1 MSSSQAL
8 FSWIQHS
15 ALSSAIRG
23 STSLF
28 PWLESI
34 HVLAIATVVGM
45 IAVVDLRLLGFASRE
60 RPASELLAG
69 ILPIT
74 RAAFALAVLTGS
86 LLFASNAWDYLHKA
100 PFVAK
105 LVLLCVALLNIAV
118 FHGFTVRDI
127 QKWDTARSPPSS
139 VRLAGAISLA
149 AWIGVVACGRWVG
162 FV

>member
-1 MSSSQAL
+1 MSSSQAF

-15 ALSSAIRG
+15 ALSSTIRG

-34 HVLAIATVVGM
+34 HVLAITTVVGT
-45 IAVVDLRLLGFASRE
+45 IAVVDLRLVGLASRD
-60 RPASELLAG
+60 RPASELMAD
-69 ILPIT
+69 ILPLT

-86 LLFASNAWDYLHKA
+86 LLFASNALDYLHKA

-105 LVLLCVALLNIAV
+105 LILLSVALLNIAV
-118 FHGFTVRDI
+118 FHRLTVRDI
-127 QKWDTARSPPSS
+127 QRWDTARSPPLSGK
-139 VRLAGAISLA
+139 LAGAISLA
-149 AWIGVVACGRWVG
+149 VWIGVVACGRWTG